1 MEDIVMTQKQQQDE
15 KRPGRLSEM
24 LGKIGNFRE
33 GTLILITLFVC
44 VVMSFASPYFLTW
57 ANIRAILL
65 SFSTEGIVVVGMTIM
80 IVVGGIDLSVGS
92 VMCLAMVVAGKLFLL
107 GVNPWIASLIAI
119 AVSGIIGALIGLFV
133 TRLGLSHFI
142 TTLAFMGI
150 ARGACFVITQG
161 TPLSLYTLPKSFK
174 YIGQGNIFGQVP
186 FVIVIFFVIILIS
199 DYFLRNST
207 MLRKVFYT
215 GSNEKAAMFSGINVS
230 RVKIGVAVLCSSL
243 TGLAGIIFMS
253 KFGAATPGFG
263 IGLELTAIAAAVI
276 GGASF
281 NGGEGTVFGSILG
294 IALVA
299 TITGSMILLDV
310 SPYWQDL
317 IRGCILLTAVSL
329 DHLRHHKR

>member
-1 MEDIVMTQKQQQDE
+1 MVQEQQQQNI
-15 KRPGRLSEM
+15 PGKFSEILS
-24 LGKIGNFRE
+24 KIGNFRE

-161 TPLSLYTLPKSFK
+161 TPLSLYTLPKDFK
-174 YIGQGNIFGQVP
+174 YIGQGNIFGQIP

>member
-1 MEDIVMTQKQQQDE
+1 
-15 KRPGRLSEM
+15 
-24 LGKIGNFRE
+24 
-33 GTLILITLFVC
+33 
-44 VVMSFASPYFLTW
+44 
-57 ANIRAILL
+57 
-65 SFSTEGIVVVGMTIM
+65 MTIM
-80 IVVGGIDLSVGS
+80 IVVGGIDLSVGA